1 MQVAGGCL
9 PLSRPGTPFF
19 SLYEGTAETGVLQA
33 LNLSPWYQDFLGS
46 RVGVLS
52 ILGCSHG
59 GGLTPDPSLGLS
71 KMHCHPGV
79 SLAAVMARQG
89 AVGSS
94 GPSVLALSVS
104 EYPDNFLHSLEVSSC
119 SQLWRNLLSD

>member
-1 MQVAGGCL
+1 MEVAGGCL
-9 PLSRPGTPFF
+9 PLSRPGNPF

-59 GGLTPDPSLGLS
+59 GGLTPEPSLGLS

-79 SLAAVMARQG
+79 SLAAVG

-104 EYPDNFLHSLEVSSC
+104 EYPDNSLRSLEVSSC